1 MAFIF
6 PYTGN
11 FIIPTDK
18 LIFFRGVGI
27 PPTRDDLLIK
37 HGFFFTTIRP
47 RTPGFDEARRVRPPR
62 AVLRAHYQLLGL
74 EEGANASEAKGNDL
88 GLGVDPGWK
97 PLCRMVPPSYKLV

>member
-1 MAFIF
+1 
-6 PYTGN
+6 
-11 FIIPTDK
+11 
-18 LIFFRGVGI
+18 
-27 PPTRDDLLIK
+27 
-37 HGFFFTTIRP
+37 
-47 RTPGFDEARRVRPPR
+47 VRPPR